1 MRSTTSGMQSELH
14 NDSKDRRQKNSLT
27 DESCSSEA
35 SLSRKR
41 LKHTEAMSNE
51 NDESNEGCGY
61 SDDGQHDNNSD
72 YEDYEAEK
80 SISNVINSTFSSLPS
95 SPVSNLDHKQNLP
108 NSAKP
113 TYSDNIKATLAS
125 SAANMSAFAK
135 KPPYSYVT
143 LIGMAIKSSAMKR
156 LTLSEIYEFIC
167 KQFPY
172 YERNK
177 KGWQNSIRHNLS
189 LNECFIKF
197 PRNSSTLSQSGKGE
211 QAGSDRKGCYWTI
224 DPNCFEMFSDNL
236 INYKRRRRVIKKQMS
251 ATTPPSVTLQQQQS
265 HLQKSQQ
272 QQDTKS
278 NQYSN
283 SSSHGNTNQQSSADQ
298 STEKQIKNNT
308 KNVKMNSSRLY
319 DSQQS
324 SSRSVSSPSL
334 STSSSSSVSSSSSTS
349 PSNNTNNNNNSG
361 TKNQQ
366 QLAESLVKHQAAAAQ
381 LAALSTGGFLN
392 EQKNGN
398 LQANPFLAFQQSLN
412 SLTACDSHLNS
423 MSFNS
428 LNQVNI
434 KYQIYLFFVIVSLTC
449 FPITCLYR
457 VIFSTIHR

>member
-1 MRSTTSGMQSELH
+1 MQSELH
-14 NDSKDRRQKNSLT
+14 SDSKDSVTAGMKKNSLT
-27 DESCSSEA
+27 DESWSSEA
-35 SLSRKR
+35 SSSRKR

-61 SDDGQHDNNSD
+61 SDEGQDDNNSD

-80 SISNVINSTFSSLPS
+80 SISNVIDSTFSSLPS
-95 SPVSNLDHKQNLP
+95 SPVSNLDHMGKQKLP
-108 NSAKP
+108 KSAKP
-113 TYSDNIKATLAS
+113 TYSDNKIAPLVS
-125 SAANMSAFAK
+125 SATNISTYAK

-143 LIGMAIKSSAMKR
+143 LIGMAIKSSAMRR

-197 PRNSSTLSQSGKGE
+197 PRNNSTLSQSGKSE

-251 ATTPPSVTLQQQQS
+251 STAPPSITLQKQHQ
-265 HLQKSQQ
+265 QQ

-278 NQYSN
+278 SQYSN
-283 SSSHGNTNQQSSADQ
+283 SSSHGNTNSQSSADQ
-298 STEKQIKNNT
+298 STEKQIKNNN
-308 KNVKMNSSRLY
+308 KNAKMNSSRLY

-349 PSNNTNNNNNSG
+349 PSNNTNNNKNNSD

-366 QLAESLVKHQAAAAQ
+366 QLAESLLKHQAAAAQ
-381 LAALSTGGFLN
+381 LAALSTGSFLN

-398 LQANPFLAFQQSLN
+398 LQANQFLALQQSLN
-412 SLTACDSHLNS
+412 SLTACDSHLNN
-423 MSFNS
+423 MPFNSFN
-428 LNQVNI
+428 QVTI
-434 KYQIYLFFVIVSLTC
+434 KYQIYLFWNSFIN
-449 FPITCLYR
+449 
-457 VIFSTIHR
+457 IFSPLFVFIE